1 MTKIVYIHGAN
12 ATGDSFNYIRKN
24 LRHNDEIVLEY
35 DSANGFD
42 NNLEMMR
49 QQLENYDG
57 MFFICHS
64 LGGIYALHLANIY
77 QDRVLGAVTL
87 STPYGGAES
96 AEYTRH
102 LMPFSKL
109 LKDISPSSGPMRR
122 ARELPITHP
131 WTNVVSLRGNSPW
144 IIHPNDGVVTIK
156 SMRCREDMELKELDV
171 NHYEVVLNKKT
182 IALIKNAQREVRNEK
197 Q

>member
-57 MFFICHS
+57 IFFICHS

-182 IALIKNAQREVRNEK
+182 IALIKNALREVRNEK

>member
-57 MFFICHS
+57 IFFICHS

-109 LKDISPSSGPMRR
+109 LKDISPGSGPMRR

-182 IALIKNAQREVRNEK
+182 IALIKNALREVRNEK

>member
-1 MTKIVYIHGAN
+1 MKIVYIHGAN
-12 ATGDSFNYIRKN
+12 ATGDSFNFIRKN

-42 NNLEMMR
+42 SNLETMTK
-49 QQLENYDG
+49 QLQSYDE

-64 LGGIYALHLANIY
+64 LGGIYAVHLANIY
-77 QDRVLGAVTL
+77 RDRVLGAITL

-102 LMPFSKL
+102 LLPFSKL
-109 LKDISPSSGPMRR
+109 LKDISPSSGPMKR

-131 WTNVVSLRGNSPW
+131 WINIVSTRGSSSW

-156 SMRCREDMELKELDV
+156 SMKCREDMILEELDV
-171 NHYEVVLNKKT
+171 NHYEVVLSKKT
-182 IALIKNAQREVRNEK
+182 IALIRRALQEAKNENR
-197 Q
+197 

>member
-57 MFFICHS
+57 IFFICHS

-96 AEYTRH
+96 AEYTKH
-102 LMPFSKL
+102 ILPFNQL
-109 LKDISPSSGPMRR
+109 LRDISPSSEPMRR
-122 ARELPITHP
+122 TRTIDIKHP
-131 WTNVVSLRGNSPW
+131 WTNVVSTRGNSPW

-156 SMRCREDMELKELDV
+156 SMRCREDMRLEELAV

-182 IALIKNAQREVRNEK
+182 IALIKNALREVRNEK